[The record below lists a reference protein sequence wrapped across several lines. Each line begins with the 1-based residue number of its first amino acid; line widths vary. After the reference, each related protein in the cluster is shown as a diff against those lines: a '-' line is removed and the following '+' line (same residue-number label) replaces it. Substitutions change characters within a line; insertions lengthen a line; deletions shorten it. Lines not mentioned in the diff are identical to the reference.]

1 MKSILIVEDEK
12 GIHDVLEYYLENL
25 DVKLSFAE
33 SFTEAKNKINNNNFD
48 LILSD
53 VHLYPDGSGIDL
65 LTDTKTIL
73 PTTPFVIMTSF
84 LSALDAKRAY
94 HLGADEFV
102 AKPINQDELRNKI
115 MTLLGA
121 SEESYKQKEMEDIL
135 FCEVPIR
142 SFISGKTAPFDIYI
156 RIRPGKYIK
165 VANKGDNYNYE
176 ILKKFEEKGIDFLH
190 ALIDEFQSYTLLNL
204 KICKTIASNENINA
218 EKKKNFLIHT
228 SNILQENIFKVNLD
242 DATIKYVNFY
252 AHNMVNIIAS
262 SKEYLDLA
270 DHLRVEGPDIYNY
283 SLLAALYALYMTE
296 HLNWES
302 DERKSKL
309 FMAGMLH
316 DVGMKFISQEIRDKN
331 PLYLTS
337 EEKTELD
344 SHTRKG
350 METLS
355 NLPNVPTEVI
365 LAAYQH
371 HENVKGT
378 GYPLKLKSAKISPFS
393 KIIYITSHF
402 SMYFVAALKQEM
414 SPEMARTR
422 AFHRFLEF
430 HANLCDK
437 THLEAFKKIF
447 SP

>member
-1 MKSILIVEDEK
+1 MKSILIVEDET
-12 GIHDVLEYYLENL
+12 GIHDVLEFYLENL
-25 DVKLSFAE
+25 DLKLSFAE
-33 SFTEAKNKINNNNFD
+33 SYSEAKTKINNNNFD

-53 VHLYPDGSGIDL
+53 VHLHSDGSGIDL
-65 LTDTKTIL
+65 LTDIKLLL

-115 MTLLGA
+115 MALLGGD
-121 SEESYKQKEMEDIL
+121 EGSYKQKEMADDL
-135 FCEVPIR
+135 FCEVPLR

-156 RIRPGKYIK
+156 RIRAGKYIK

-176 ILKKFEEKGIDFLH
+176 ILNKFEVKGIDFLH
-190 ALIDEFQSYTLLNL
+190 ALITEFQNYTLMNL
-204 KICKTIASNENINA
+204 KICKALQVNDKISP
-218 EKKKNFLIHT
+218 EKKKSFLIH
-228 SNILQENIFKVNLD
+228 SNNILQENIFKVNLD
-242 DATIKYVNFY
+242 DRVVKYLNFY
-252 AHNMVNIIAS
+252 AHNMVHIIAGA
-262 SKEYLDLA
+262 KDYLDLSNY
-270 DHLRVEGPDIYNY
+270 LRLECPDIYNY
-283 SLLAALYALYMTE
+283 SLLSALYALYLAE
-296 HLNWES
+296 KLEWES
-302 DERKSKL
+302 EERKSKL
-309 FMAGMLH
+309 FMAGLLH
-316 DVGMKFISQEIRDKN
+316 DVGMKFISEEIRNKN
-331 PLYLTS
+331 PLYLSS
-337 EEKTELD
+337 EEKEELD

-350 METLS
+350 MEVLS

-371 HENVKGT
+371 HETVLGT
-378 GYPLKLKSAKISPFS
+378 GHPLKLKGSKISPYS

-402 SMYFVAALKQEM
+402 AIYFLGALKQEM

-422 AFHRFLEF
+422 AFHRFIEF
-430 HANLCDK
+430 HAQQCDK

>member
-190 ALIDEFQSYTLLNL
+190 ALIDEFQAYTLLNL

-242 DATIKYVNFY
+242 DKTIKYVNFY

-270 DHLRVEGPDIYNY
+270 DHLRIESPDIYNY

-296 HLNWES
+296 HLKWES
-302 DERKSKL
+302 DE
-309 FMAGMLH
+309 
-316 DVGMKFISQEIRDKN
+316 
-331 PLYLTS
+331 
-337 EEKTELD
+337 
-344 SHTRKG
+344 
-350 METLS
+350 
-355 NLPNVPTEVI
+355 
-365 LAAYQH
+365 
-371 HENVKGT
+371 
-378 GYPLKLKSAKISPFS
+378 
-393 KIIYITSHF
+393 
-402 SMYFVAALKQEM
+402 
-414 SPEMARTR
+414 
-422 AFHRFLEF
+422 
-430 HANLCDK
+430 
-437 THLEAFKKIF
+437 
-447 SP
+447 